1 MPEAAGAIRV
11 SGSVDGQL
19 VVILV
24 DGPVATITLNRPEK
38 LNALTLPMLT
48 DLEAALIAID
58 SDADVRV
65 VIVTGA
71 GSKAFSAGADVVAW
85 SALSPLDMWRTWTR
99 TGQRVLDT
107 LESLRQPTIAVLN
120 GVAFGGGLELALACD
135 LRIAADHVQV
145 GAPEVGIGT
154 VPGWGMTTRLATVVG
169 PARAKQMIL
178 TGLPIDAARAA
189 AWGVIS
195 EVVPADE
202 LGVRAG
208 ELAARISAQAPV
220 AVQVAKQLID
230 ANRPRTSL
238 EPLGGGL
245 TAFTDDAGEGQAAFR
260 ERRPP
265 TYGGS

>member
-1 MPEAAGAIRV
+1 MSAAAADQHVVV
-11 SGSVDGQL
+11 SL
-19 VVILV
+19 
-24 DGPVATITLNRPEK
+24 DGPIATITLNRPEK
-38 LNALTLPMLT
+38 LNALTLAMLA
-48 DLEAALIAID
+48 DLDAACVAID
-58 SDADVRV
+58 ADADVRV

-71 GSKAFSAGADVVAW
+71 GEKAFSAGADVVAW

-99 TGQRVLDT
+99 TGQRVLER
-107 LESLRQPTIAVLN
+107 LEALRQPTIAVLN

-135 LRIAADHVQV
+135 LRIAADHVKL
-145 GAPEVGIGT
+145 GAPEVGIAT
-154 VPGWGMTTRLATVVG
+154 VPGWGMTTRLPAVVG

-178 TGLPIDAARAA
+178 TGSPIDAADAA
-189 AWGVIS
+189 TWGLVS
-195 EVVPADE
+195 EVVS
-202 LGVRAG
+202 AG
-208 ELAARISAQAPV
+208 ELAGRADALAARIASQAPV

-265 TYGGS
+265 AYGGS

>member
-1 MPEAAGAIRV
+1 VSAEAPGQHVLV
-11 SGSVDGQL
+11 S
-19 VVILV
+19 I
-24 DGPVATITLNRPEK
+24 DGPVARITLNRPEK
-38 LNALTLPMLT
+38 LNALTLPMLA
-48 DLEAALIAID
+48 DLDAAFIAIEA
-58 SDADVRV
+58 DADVRV
-65 VIVTGA
+65 LVIEGA
-71 GSKAFSAGADVVAW
+71 GTKAFSAGADVVAW

-99 TGQRVLDT
+99 TGQRVLDR
-107 LESLRQPTIAVLN
+107 LESLRQPTIAALN

-135 LRIAADHVQV
+135 LRIAADHVKV

-154 VPGWGMTTRLATVVG
+154 VPGWGMTTRLPAVVG

-178 TGLPIDAARAA
+178 TGSPVDAGEAA
-189 AWGVIS
+189 SWGLVS
-195 EVVPADE
+195 EVVPAGD
-202 LGVRAG
+202 LAARAG

-265 TYGGS
+265 AYGGS